1 MGLVKEI
8 ARNRRVGATLK
19 SFEENLSTILDEAI
33 AIQQIPA
40 PTFSESERAAY
51 IERRFLEVGLQDVG
65 QDAIHNVFGKWPG
78 TGSVDPVVISAHSDT
93 VFPADTDLS
102 VRFENGNKPG
112 KKIVYGP
119 GLADNALGVAGLVS
133 IAQVLIESNLT
144 TDADIWFVANVCEE
158 GLGDLRGMRSVVDRF
173 GPMATYIIVEGGSFG
188 HIFHQAIGVRRFRL
202 AVRTPGGH
210 SWGDYGMPS
219 AVHQLGR
226 IITFL
231 DDLSL
236 PSEPKT
242 TLNVGVVEG
251 GTTVNTIAASAS
263 CLLDLR
269 SMDSQAL
276 EELVEAVNGILESI
290 ENSPEVTISLS
301 QIGNRPAGF
310 IPRDKQ
316 LVVWAAEALNQM
328 GCSRVEYMAGSTDAN
343 VPISQ
348 GLAAVCIGLARSANT
363 HRLDEYLDP
372 TDLPKG
378 LGQLLLLT
386 LAAAG
391 FEDNQP
397 T

>member
-8 ARNRRVGATLK
+8 AQNRKVGAALR
-19 SFEENLSTILDEAI
+19 SFEDDLPAIIDEAI

-51 IERRFLEVGLQDVG
+51 IEKRFLEIGLKKVGR
-65 QDAIHNVFGKWPG
+65 DAIHNVFGKWPG
-78 TGSVDPVVISAHSDT
+78 AGTTGPVIISAHSDT

-102 VRFENGNKPG
+102 VRFENGKKPG
-112 KKIVYGP
+112 KGIIYGP
-119 GLADNALGVAGLVS
+119 GLADNALGVAGLIY
-133 IAQVLIESNLT
+133 IARTLIESNLT
-144 TDADIWFVANVCEE
+144 GSSDIWFVANVGEE
-158 GLGDLRGMRSVVDRF
+158 GLGDLCGMRSVVDRF
-173 GPMATYIIVEGGSFG
+173 GPNATYIVVEGGSYG

-202 AVRTPGGH
+202 EIRTPGGH

-219 AVHQLGR
+219 AIHHLGR
-226 IITFL
+226 IITSL
-231 DDLSL
+231 DEL
-236 PSEPKT
+236 PLPVEPKT
-242 TLNVGVVEG
+242 TLNVGVIEG

-269 SMDSQAL
+269 SVDSNIL
-276 EELVEAVNGILESI
+276 EELVEAVVGVLDSI
-290 ENSPEVTISLS
+290 ENSPKITISLS

-310 IPRDKQ
+310 VPRDKQ
-316 LVVWAAEALNQM
+316 PVVWAAESLKEM
-328 GCSRVEYMAGSTDAN
+328 GCGRVIYMAGSTDAN
-343 VPISQ
+343 VPISL

-391 FEDNQP
+391 FKDSRP
-397 T
+397 